1 MGLENL
7 FIDTSDTTVTFPNC
21 PDVAT
26 EFFQPQRTLTRKPQ
40 DERISD
46 LVQRHIDSY
55 EEHLSK
61 AHGGVTI
68 FGQENRPLLDNGQ
81 KEEGKETGRKRP
93 VGSEA
98 STSDKIQ
105 YHIDRYEE
113 YKRNVN
119 VTKCHLSCH
128 RKLCSTNTQGW

>member
-7 FIDTSDTTVTFPNC
+7 FIDTSDTTVSFPNC

-26 EFFQPQRTLTRKPQ
+26 EFFQPQCTSTRKPP
-40 DERISD
+40 DKRISD

-68 FGQENRPLLDNGQ
+68 FGQEKQPPLDN
-81 KEEGKETGRKRP
+81 GRKRP
-93 VGSEA
+93 AGSEA
-98 STSDKIQ
+98 SSAPAAKLMAIQ
-105 YHIDRYEE
+105 GDRTGDSNSEWQDE
-113 YKRNVN
+113 TVQ
-119 VTKCHLSCH
+119 V
-128 RKLCSTNTQGW
+128 